1 MKMHVLVVDDDPA
14 IREALGQTL
23 ELQGLIPILAGS
35 FLAAKDHLTD
45 VFEGIVISDMRM
57 PGRDGFHL
65 LAHVR
70 RIDPDLPVIL
80 LTGEGDIPM
89 AVTAMGQ
96 GAYDFLEKPCAPAA
110 ILLVV
115 ARALKARALVLENR
129 RLAKAVARG
138 DAAERM
144 LFGTSA
150 LAVELRQ
157 QVRRIASAPHDAL
170 IEGGRGSGTSKVA
183 EVIHLLSA
191 GAVRPFIKQPAGAL
205 DVAGLAAALSSAAGG
220 TLYLDEISRMAADVQ
235 IALMKAIE
243 GGLALR
249 LLAGSTVALEA
260 EVAAG
265 HVMEDLFFHFD
276 VLRVRIPALSERSAD
291 IPVLFHHYVA
301 QACEQANLPV
311 PEISQSVIA
320 ELMAQDWPGNARAL
334 MNAAMRFAIGLSDAV
349 EDQGHGLAV
358 QMAQVERQLLIA
370 ALQRH
375 AGRAGETAKDLQLPR
390 KTFYDKLA
398 RHNLRAEDYRVV

>member
-35 FLAAKDHLTD
+35 FLAAKDHLTQD
-45 VFEGIVISDMRM
+45 FEGVVISDMRM

-65 LAHVR
+65 LEHVR

-89 AVTAMGQ
+89 AVKAMGK

-110 ILLVV
+110 ILPVV
-115 ARALKARALVLENR
+115 TRALKARALVLENR
-129 RLAKAVARG
+129 RLARAVQKG

-144 LFGTSA
+144 LFGNST
-150 LAVELRQ
+150 LASELRH
-157 QVRRIASAPHDAL
+157 QVRRIASAQSDAL

-205 DVAGLAAALSSAAGG
+205 DVAGLSVALASAAGG

-235 IALMKAIE
+235 VALMAAIE

-265 HVMEDLFFHFD
+265 HVMEDLFFHFE

-320 ELMAQDWPGNARAL
+320 ALMAQDWPGNARAL

-375 AGRAGETAKDLQLPR
+375 GGRAGETAKDLQLPR

-398 RHNLRAEDYRVV
+398 RHGLRTDDFRPV